1 MKIIA
6 VIDAT
11 FAVAKRKPEKIQ
23 ACIGF
28 EPLNSAIPVQHSTNK
43 FYFELTHQ
51 LGAGLNQNH
60 YNVNF
65 ELRLHCI
72 NTKQIKNYEDKKRT
86 NLRISGKHFLIVLM
100 HTCFLF
106 S

>member
-6 VIDAT
+6 VIDVT

-23 ACIGF
+23 SCTGF
-28 EPLNSAIPVQHSTNK
+28 EPLTSAILVQCRTLPI
-43 FYFELTHQ
+43 ELTSQ

-72 NTKQIKNYEDKKRT
+72 DTKQIKNYED
-86 NLRISGKHFLIVLM
+86 
-100 HTCFLF
+100 
-106 S
+106 